1 MIETKFKQTEVG
13 MIPEDWEVKKL
24 GEIAYIKD
32 GTHQTPKYVNV
43 GIPFY
48 SVETVVNNDFK
59 NTKYISFKEHKQL
72 TSKFRI
78 EKGDVLMT
86 RIGSIGVCKYI
97 DWNVDASFYVS
108 LTLLKFKSDTLAR
121 FFTHYS

>member
-78 EKGDVLMT
+78 EKGDVLVST
-86 RIGSIGVCKYI
+86 LNSVFPFCFSIPNIGNKTIT
-97 DWNVDASFYVS
+97 ASTAVINKTFPTTY
-108 LTLLKFKSDTLAR
+108 
-121 FFTHYS
+121 